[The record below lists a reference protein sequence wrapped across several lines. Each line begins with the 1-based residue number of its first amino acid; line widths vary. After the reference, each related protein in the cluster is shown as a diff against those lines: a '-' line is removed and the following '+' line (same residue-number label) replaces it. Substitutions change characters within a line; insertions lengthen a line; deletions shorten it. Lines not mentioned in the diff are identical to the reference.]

1 MKIEVD
7 IPDRYA
13 KANLYVFAGLQ
24 PVARSRMRKGKRGPW
39 EIKTAECSRCGECC
53 LAIKEDHPLG
63 TPDGCA
69 HLERGPGEQLCG
81 LGILRPHG
89 CAVGENLS
97 IESCAVRWEAVD

>member
-39 EIKTAECSRCGECC
+39 EIKTAECSPPGARPRRTALWVGH
-53 LAIKEDHPLG
+53 LAAPWVRGRRESVNRILHG
-63 TPDGCA
+63 T
-69 HLERGPGEQLCG
+69 
-81 LGILRPHG
+81 
-89 CAVGENLS
+89 VGG
-97 IESCAVRWEAVD
+97 D